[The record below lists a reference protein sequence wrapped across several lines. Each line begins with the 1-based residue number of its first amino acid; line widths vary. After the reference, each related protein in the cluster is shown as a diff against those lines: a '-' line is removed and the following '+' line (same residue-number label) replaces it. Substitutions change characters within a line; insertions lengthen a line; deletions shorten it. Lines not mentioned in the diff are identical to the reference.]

1 MYGYDLHAN
10 LKMQLKILNNHI
22 SGNNID
28 IFEVKKYLQE
38 LEPTVKTIFSEV
50 VLLKKLILTLPAT
63 NTSATS
69 FSTMRRVKSHL
80 AAGVDLVT

>member
-1 MYGYDLHAN
+1 MQQ
-10 LKMQLKILNNHI
+10 KMLSDHI

-63 NTSATS
+63 NTTSATS